1 MWIVDFQNE
10 RHEKK
15 HEIIPKG
22 DKEGF
27 DHEHFKQGGYE
38 HNGLQFSTYFRPL
51 YMAFMPF

>member
-1 MWIVDFQNE
+1 MWIVDFLHE

-27 DHEHFKQGGYE
+27 DHEHFKQKGYE
-38 HNGLQFSTYFRPL
+38 HNRLQSSAYFRPL

>member
-1 MWIVDFQNE
+1 MWIVDFLHE

-27 DHEHFKQGGYE
+27 DHEHFKQRDYE
-38 HNGLQFSTYFRPL
+38 YNGLQFSAYFRPL

>member
-1 MWIVDFQNE
+1 MWIVDFLHE

-15 HEIIPKG
+15 HEIIQKG

-27 DHEHFKQGGYE
+27 DHEHFKQKGYE
-38 HNGLQFSTYFRPL
+38 HNVLQFSAYFRLL

>member
-27 DHEHFKQGGYE
+27 DHEHFKQRGYE
-38 HNGLQFSTYFRPL
+38 YNGLQFSAYFRPL